1 MTICGGASHRP
12 RSAYILIA
20 MSSMNILSGMAVVAV
35 VALSWWILLR
45 LRSRRGEAADASGDK
60 GPRRFETTMGELRD
74 LREALGPQSSRRH
87 DRRD

>member
-1 MTICGGASHRP
+1 
-12 RSAYILIA
+12 
-20 MSSMNILSGMAVVAV
+20 MSSMNILSVIAVVAV

-45 LRSRRGEAADASGDK
+45 LRTRRSGAADAGGDK